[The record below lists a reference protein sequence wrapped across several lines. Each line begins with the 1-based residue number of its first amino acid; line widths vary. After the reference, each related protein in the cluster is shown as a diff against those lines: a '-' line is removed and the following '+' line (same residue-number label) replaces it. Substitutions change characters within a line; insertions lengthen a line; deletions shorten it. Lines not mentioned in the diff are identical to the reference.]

1 MEVVGVNEEEPE
13 LAKRWLAERKRTL
26 PVVSVVPGTGFKAYG
41 VDSLPT
47 TVVIDRQ
54 GKVVKQWIEFASG
67 PKVRRVIETLT
78 AR

>member
-1 MEVVGVNEEEPE
+1 
-13 LAKRWLAERKRTL
+13 
-26 PVVSVVPGTGFKAYG
+26 